1 MISEKR
7 EKLKQELEKNIARIQ
22 EAKIRLEQLDH
33 QMERLNM
40 KKDFLDQ
47 KKRKARA
54 HRLITKGAA
63 VESIFPETKELGE
76 KLFYN
81 SFLRFFS
88 EKDHR
93 KEIALA
99 IEAEKHRRKD
109 IPPKTESEKN
119 RKDGD
124 P

>member
-7 EKLKQELEKNIARIQ
+7 QKMKQELETNLEKIQ
-22 EAKIRLEQLDH
+22 KAKERLEQLDH
-33 QMERLNM
+33 QMERLEM

-63 VESIFPETKELGE
+63 VESILPETKELGE
-76 KLFYN
+76 KHFYN
-81 SFLRFFS
+81 SVLRFFS
-88 EKDHR
+88 EKEHR
-93 KEIALA
+93 DGIDLA
-99 IEAEKHRRKD
+99 IEA
-109 IPPKTESEKN
+109 EKN